1 MLRASSYIPLTAR
14 LNTIILLLLSLVDVS
29 ERWRYHA
36 AAAAAGAGS
45 EFTTY
50 DVTEVQLYSN
60 DGHRLDS
67 TEMIVSY
74 HYIDSWVLS
83 RHIP

>member
-1 MLRASSYIPLTAR
+1 MLLASSYIPLTAR
-14 LNTIILLLLSLVDVS
+14 LNAIIWLLLSLVDVS
-29 ERWRYHA
+29 ERWRLHA
-36 AAAAAGAGS
+36 AAGAGAGS
-45 EFTTY
+45 EFMTY

-74 HYIDSWVLS
+74 HYIDRRVLS
-83 RHIP
+83 RHKP